1 MEQTCVRHTTNL
13 CCILFKLSVKLPAA
27 SVPPK
32 VSQHL
37 NSPNRSNTSLM
48 VEVMRMEKTINLRL
62 YINHPIFSKLTIKNT
77 NTQLSISIVFLSEC
91 TDEFEDL
98 CRDYGGYCD
107 HKGDFG
113 GLIRDICPKTCSTC
127 HLKPSKEQNNLV
139 VIQG

>member
-77 NTQLSISIVFLSEC
+77 NTQFSISIVFCQSAQMSLKIFVEIM
-91 TDEFEDL
+91 ED
-98 CRDYGGYCD
+98 
-107 HKGDFG
+107 
-113 GLIRDICPKTCSTC
+113 TVTT
-127 HLKPSKEQNNLV
+127 KETSGV
-139 VIQG
+139 

>member
-1 MEQTCVRHTTNL
+1 MRHTTNL

-62 YINHPIFSKLTIKNT
+62 YINHHIFSKLTIKNT
-77 NTQLSISIVFLSEC
+77 NTQFSITFATSWWQFQTLLFPYICLNF
-91 TDEFEDL
+91 
-98 CRDYGGYCD
+98 YCVYPQARW
-107 HKGDFG
+107 HQKQSA
-113 GLIRDICPKTCSTC
+113 LQTPKCS
-127 HLKPSKEQNNLV
+127 NNAMEPC
-139 VIQG
+139 